1 MTDIGRRVETLAI
14 MMTDVEGSTALRME
28 RGDVVADEILGTHAR
43 ILRDQLRS
51 HGGQERQFLGDGFL
65 LSFRSPLDA
74 VSCAISIQRALEE
87 HNAADPEHRIRVR
100 IGIHVGDVNERAGE
114 LYGQALHAAARV
126 MAEAA
131 GGQILVSATVRDAV
145 QPAGMWRFV
154 DSGLFWLKGFP
165 ERWRLYEVAW
175 AEASIGRSTTEA
187 PPLTA
192 LVERDA
198 ERATR
203 HSAATVAWCSWRA
216 RRASASPAW
225 SPRSRARPRRAGCG
239 P

>member
-1 MTDIGRRVETLAI
+1 MTDSGRRVQPLAI

-28 RGDVVADEILGTHAR
+28 RGDAVADEILGAHAR
-43 ILRDQLRS
+43 ILRERLRS

-65 LSFRSPLDA
+65 LSFPTALDA
-74 VSCAISIQRALEE
+74 VRCSISIQRALEE
-87 HNAADPEHRIRVR
+87 HNAADPDHQVRVR
-100 IGIHVGDVNERAGE
+100 IGIHVGEVTERAGE
-114 LYGQALHAAARV
+114 LYGQALHAVARV

-131 GGQILVSATVRDAV
+131 GGQVLVSAAVRDAV
-145 QPAGMWRFV
+145 QSGGMWRFV

-175 AEASIGRSTTEA
+175 GEASIGRAVAET

-198 ERATR
+198 ERADLR
-203 HSAATVAWCSWRA
+203 RAVDEA
-216 RRASASPAW
+216 RRG
-225 SPRSRARPRRAGCG
+225 RGHMVLVAGEAG
-239 P
+239 VG